1 MHKRRALIVGGS
13 LGGLFAAHQLR
24 SIGWDVDVFERTGD
38 DLADRGAGIGTH
50 RTLLEIMRRVGL
62 GLDQSGSTAPRSYIC
77 LDRDNRLVHEMAMR
91 RTMTAWSRLYRPLK
105 DNLPSGSYH
114 SGKLFESLETD
125 DNAATTIFADGTRV
139 SADLLIGADGF
150 RSTVRNQILPEVKP
164 AYAGYIAWR
173 ALVPQGD
180 IPATAWEA
188 IHQHY
193 IFCVPEGELLV
204 SYPVPTRDSDMHKG
218 PLSYNVVW
226 YRPTDEATLADF
238 CTDGEGRLHEMSI
251 PPPLIRPNVVADM
264 KASARA
270 LLAPPIADVIE
281 RAEQPFFQP
290 IYDLVSP
297 RVVVGRVALLGDA
310 AFVARPHVGAGVTK
324 AALDAL
330 GMAQA
335 ISDTRGDLTAGLA
348 RYDRERRLLGDW
360 LVARGRRMG
369 ALIKSR
375 PKGEPAPSK
384 AELDRRAEIIM
395 RDYIAVAANIE
406 SLTTPRP

>member
-1 MHKRRALIVGGS
+1 MKRRALIVGGS

-24 SIGWDVDVFERTGD
+24 SIGWDVEVFERTGD

-50 RTLLEIMRRVGL
+50 RALLEIMRRAGL
-62 GLDQSGSTAPRSYIC
+62 GLGQSGGTAPQSYIC
-77 LDRDNRLVHEMAMR
+77 MDRENRLVHEMAMR

-105 DNLPSGSYH
+105 DNLPSESYH
-114 SGKLFESLETD
+114 SGKLLESLETD
-125 DNAATTIFADGTRV
+125 DNGVTAIFSDGSRV

-150 RSTVRNQILPEVKP
+150 RSTVRNQILPEVNP

-180 IPATAWEA
+180 IPATTWEA

-193 IFCVPEGELLV
+193 VFCVPEGELLV
-204 SYPVPTRDSDMHKG
+204 SYPVPTRDGDMHKG

-226 YRPTDEATLADF
+226 YRPADEATLADL
-238 CTDGEGRLHEMSI
+238 CTDGEGRRHDTSI
-251 PPPLIRPNVVADM
+251 PRPLIRPDVVADM
-264 KASARA
+264 KVSARA
-270 LLAPPIADVIE
+270 LLAPPIANVID

-290 IYDLVSP
+290 IYDLISP

-330 GMAQA
+330 GMAEA
-335 ISDTRGDLTAGLA
+335 ISDADGDLAAGLA
-348 RYDRERRLLGDW
+348 RYDQERRLLGDW

-369 ALIKSR
+369 ALIKFR
-375 PKGEPAPSK
+375 PKGEPAPT
-384 AELDRRAEIIM
+384 AGELDRRAQIIM
-395 RDYIAVAANIE
+395 RDYIAVAADIE
-406 SLTTPRP
+406 SLTSPRP

>member
-1 MHKRRALIVGGS
+1 MKRRALIIGGS

-24 SIGWDVDVFERTGD
+24 SIGWDVEVFERTGD

-50 RTLLEIMRRVGL
+50 RALLELMSRVGIGL
-62 GLDQSGSTAPRSYIC
+62 GQSGRTAPHSYIC
-77 LDRDNRLVHEMAMR
+77 LDRENRLVHEMAMR

-105 DNLPSGSYH
+105 DNLASGSYH
-114 SGKLFESLETD
+114 SGKLLESLETD
-125 DNAATTIFADGTRV
+125 DNAATAIFSDGTRI

-164 AYAGYIAWR
+164 AYAGYVAWR

-180 IPATAWEA
+180 IPATTWEA
-188 IHQHY
+188 IRQHY
-193 IFCVPEGELLV
+193 VFCVPEGELLV
-204 SYPVPTRDSDMHKG
+204 SYPVPTRDGDMHKG

-226 YRPTDEATLADF
+226 YRPADEATLADL
-238 CTDGEGRLHEMSI
+238 CTDREGQLHDTSI
-251 PPPLIRPNVVADM
+251 PPPLIRPDVVADM
-264 KASARA
+264 KVSARA
-270 LLAPPIADVIE
+270 LLAPPMADVID

-297 RVVVGRVALLGDA
+297 RVVVDRVALLGDA

-330 GMAQA
+330 GMAEA
-335 ISDTRGDLTAGLA
+335 INETGGNLTAGLA

-360 LVARGRRMG
+360 LVERGRRMG

-375 PKGEPAPSK
+375 PKGEPTPTTS
-384 AELDRRAEIIM
+384 ELDRRAEVIM
-395 RDYIAVAANIE
+395 RDYIAVAADIE
-406 SLTTPRP
+406 NLTTQRS

>member
-1 MHKRRALIVGGS
+1 
-13 LGGLFAAHQLR
+13 
-24 SIGWDVDVFERTGD
+24 
-38 DLADRGAGIGTH
+38 
-50 RTLLEIMRRVGL
+50 
-62 GLDQSGSTAPRSYIC
+62 
-77 LDRDNRLVHEMAMR
+77 
-91 RTMTAWSRLYRPLK
+91 
-105 DNLPSGSYH
+105 
-114 SGKLFESLETD
+114 
-125 DNAATTIFADGTRV
+125 
-139 SADLLIGADGF
+139 
-150 RSTVRNQILPEVKP
+150 
-164 AYAGYIAWR
+164 
-173 ALVPQGD
+173 
-180 IPATAWEA
+180 
-188 IHQHY
+188 
-193 IFCVPEGELLV
+193 
-204 SYPVPTRDSDMHKG
+204 VPTRDSDMHKG

>member
-1 MHKRRALIVGGS
+1 MKRRALIVGGS

-24 SIGWDVDVFERTGD
+24 SIGWDVEVFERTGD

-50 RTLLEIMRRVGL
+50 RALLEIMRRVGL
-62 GLDQSGSTAPRSYIC
+62 SLGQSGSTAPQSYIC

-105 DNLPSGSYH
+105 DNLPSESYH
-114 SGKLFESLETD
+114 SGKLLESLETD
-125 DNAATTIFADGTRV
+125 DNVATAIFSDGTRV

-150 RSTVRNQILPEVKP
+150 RSTVRNQILPEVNP
-164 AYAGYIAWR
+164 AYAGYVAWR

-180 IPATAWEA
+180 IPATVWEA

-193 IFCVPEGELLV
+193 VFCVPEGELLV
-204 SYPVPTRDSDMHKG
+204 SYPVPTRDGDMHKG

-226 YRPTDEATLADF
+226 YRPADEATLAEF
-238 CTDGEGRLHEMSI
+238 CTDGEGRLHDTSI
-251 PPPLIRPNVVADM
+251 PPPLIRPDVVADM
-264 KASARA
+264 KVSARA
-270 LLAPPIADVIE
+270 LLAPPIANVID

-330 GMAQA
+330 GMAEA
-335 ISDTRGDLTAGLA
+335 ISDTGDDLAAGLA

-375 PKGEPAPSK
+375 SKGEPTPTMG
-384 AELDRRAEIIM
+384 ELDRRAEIIM
-395 RDYIAVAANIE
+395 RDYIAVAADIE
-406 SLTTPRP
+406 NLTTQRP

>member
-1 MHKRRALIVGGS
+1 MKRRALIVGGS

-24 SIGWDVDVFERTGD
+24 SIGWDVEVFERTAD

-50 RTLLEIMRRVGL
+50 RALREIMRRVGL
-62 GLDQSGSTAPRSYIC
+62 DLGQTASTLPQSYIC
-77 LDRDNRLVHEMAMR
+77 LDRENRLMHEMAMR

-105 DNLPSGSYH
+105 DNLPSESYH
-114 SGKLFESLETD
+114 SGKLLEGLETN
-125 DNAATTIFADGTRV
+125 DNAATAIFSDGTRV

-150 RSTVRNQILPEVKP
+150 RSTVRNQILPEVNP

-173 ALVPQGD
+173 ALVPQGE
-180 IPATAWEA
+180 IPTTVWEA

-193 IFCVPEGELLV
+193 VFCVPEGELLV
-204 SYPVPTRDSDMHKG
+204 SYPVPTRDGDMDKG

-226 YRPTDEATLADF
+226 YRPADEATLADL
-238 CTDGEGRLHEMSI
+238 CTDGEGRLHGTSI
-251 PPPLIRPNVVADM
+251 PPPLIRPDVVADM
-264 KASARA
+264 KMSARA
-270 LLAPPIADVIE
+270 LLAPPIANVID

-290 IYDLVSP
+290 IYDLASP

-330 GMAQA
+330 CMAEA
-335 ISDTRGDLTAGLA
+335 INDTDGDLTAGLA

-360 LVARGRRMG
+360 LVARGRQMG

-375 PKGEPAPSK
+375 PKGEPTPTTD
-384 AELDRRAEIIM
+384 ELDRRAEIIM
-395 RDYIAVAANIE
+395 RDYIAVAADIE
-406 SLTTPRP
+406 NLTTQRP